1 MDNTIKIITDSG
13 CDISKENEERYKDLS
28 LIHI

>member
-13 CDISKENEERYKDLS
+13 CDISTENAERYLS